1 MATARAE
8 TASLSEPR
16 TVHKTVLFAVVDTLA
31 ILSGFLIALGL
42 LALRPNFAAALQL
55 VPPRIAIDLA
65 IVAGLVLFFRSS
77 GHYTER
83 HSFWQEL
90 AEIVLAFAAALL
102 VDSAAMFFLK
112 LEPSRLSVLGFWTV
126 GCVVLIVGRW
136 LVKSWLVTRGL
147 WSLPAV
153 IVGTGQNARDLALA
167 LLDDPLPTFRP
178 IAFVDPNAEM
188 TRVGSLE
195 IERDQ
200 SLPVLGA
207 RRDPFEIA
215 RRFPHARLLVALELD
230 EFPSAKPFVERLS
243 RAHGQVELMLPF
255 RSLPARRYYRT
266 HWVNH
271 DITTV
276 RLAPSLGSRSQQ
288 YVKRAFDLV
297 LASLLLVFLGP
308 LFLLLCACVATS
320 GRPIFFAHTRI
331 GRHGR
336 PFRCLKFR
344 TMTPDAERRLAEIL
358 ERDPRAAAEWQLTR
372 KLKDDPRVTKIGRFL
387 RRTSLDE
394 LPQLINVIRGEM
406 SLVGPRPVTAEEVEA
421 YGEHRDCYLQS
432 RPGITGLWQVSGR
445 NQLDFR
451 RRVHLDAF
459 YVQNWSLLRDIVI
472 LLMTVR
478 VVFSRHGAY

>member
-1 MATARAE
+1 MALARVEA
-8 TASLSEPR
+8 ASLVDPP
-16 TVHKTVLFAVVDTLA
+16 TVRKTVLFASIDALA

-42 LALRPNFAAALQL
+42 LEFRPSFAAALQL
-55 VPPRIAIDLA
+55 VPARIAIDLG

-83 HSFWQEL
+83 RSFWQEL
-90 AEIVLAFAAALL
+90 AEILLGFGAALL
-102 VDSAAMFFLK
+102 VDAAVMFFLK
-112 LEPSRLSVLGFWTV
+112 LEASRLSVLGFWTV
-126 GCVVLIVGRW
+126 GCAVLIVGRW
-136 LVKSWLVTRGL
+136 LVKSWLVTKGA

-178 IAFVDPNAEM
+178 VAFVDPFAE
-188 TRVGSLE
+188 TLAKGSLA

-200 SLPVLGA
+200 ALPVLGA
-207 RRDPFEIA
+207 QRDPFEIV
-215 RRFPHARLLVALELD
+215 RRFPRAHVLVALELD
-230 EFPSAKPFVERLS
+230 EFPTAKPFVERLS
-243 RAHGQVELMLPF
+243 RAHSDVELMLPF
-255 RSLPARRYYRT
+255 RSLPERRYYRT

-276 RLAPSLGSRSQQ
+276 RLAPSLGSRSQA

-297 LASLLLVFLGP
+297 VASVILVFLGP
-308 LFLLLCACVATS
+308 LFLILAACVATS
-320 GRPIFFAHTRI
+320 GRPVFFAHNRI

-344 TMTPDAERRLAEIL
+344 TMVPDAERRLAAIL
-358 ERDPRAAAEWQLTR
+358 ERDPTAAAEWQLTR
-372 KLKDDPRVTKIGRFL
+372 KLKDDPRVTRIGRFL

-394 LPQLINVIRGEM
+394 LPQLINVIKGEM
-406 SLVGPRPVTAEEVEA
+406 SLVGPRPVTAEEVAA
-421 YGEHRDCYLQS
+421 YDEHRDCYLQS

-478 VVFSRHGAY
+478 VVFSRRGAY

>member
-1 MATARAE
+1 MASARVE
-8 TASLSEPR
+8 TASFAEPR
-16 TVHKTVLFAVVDTLA
+16 TIRKTVLFAVVDALTISA
-31 ILSGFLIALGL
+31 GFLIALGL
-42 LALRPNFAAALQL
+42 LELRPNFAATLQL
-55 VPPRIAIDLA
+55 VPARIAIDVA
-65 IVAGLVLFFRSS
+65 IVVGLVSFFRSS

-83 HSFWQEL
+83 RSFWQEL

-102 VDSAAMFFLK
+102 IDSAAMFFLK

-126 GCVVLIVGRW
+126 GCAVLIVGRW

-147 WSLPAV
+147 WSVPAV

-178 IAFVDPNAEM
+178 IAFVDPSAD
-188 TRVGSLE
+188 TPAVGALE

-200 SLPVLGA
+200 SLPVIGVC
-207 RRDPFEIA
+207 RDPFEIA
-215 RRFPHARLLVALELD
+215 RRFPHARVLVALELD

-243 RAHGQVELMLPF
+243 RAHGEVELMLPF

-266 HWVNH
+266 QWVAH

-276 RLAPSLGSRSQQ
+276 RLVPSLSSRSQQ
-288 YVKRAFDLV
+288 HVKRLFDLV
-297 LASLLLVFLGP
+297 VASLILVAIGP
-308 LFLLLCACVATS
+308 LFLVLCACVATS

-344 TMTPDAERRLAEIL
+344 TMAPDAERRLAEIL
-358 ERDPRAAAEWQLTR
+358 ERDPRAAAEWQRTR
-372 KLKDDPRVTKIGRFL
+372 KLKNDPRVTRIGRFL

-394 LPQLINVIRGEM
+394 LPQLINVIKGEM

-459 YVQNWSLLRDIVI
+459 YVQNWSLFRDIVI
-472 LLMTVR
+472 LLMTIR
-478 VVFSRHGAY
+478 VVFSGRGAY

>member
-1 MATARAE
+1 MAIARVEAG
-8 TASLSEPR
+8 SLVEPR
-16 TVHKTVLFAVVDTLA
+16 VVRKTALFALVDALA

-42 LALRPNFAAALQL
+42 LELRPSFAATLQL
-55 VPPRIAIDLA
+55 VPSRIAIDLA
-65 IVAGLVLFFRSS
+65 IAVGLVLFFRSS

-90 AEIVLAFAAALL
+90 SEIVLAFTAALL

-126 GCVVLIVGRW
+126 GCAALIVGRW
-136 LVKSWLVTRGL
+136 LLKSWLVTKGL

-167 LLDDPLPTFRP
+167 LLDDPLPTYRP
-178 IAFVDPNAEM
+178 LAFIDLSAEPS
-188 TRVGSLE
+188 RAASLE
-195 IERDQ
+195 IEREQ
-200 SLPVLGA
+200 ALPVIGA
-207 RRDPFEIA
+207 CRDPFEIA
-215 RRFPHARLLVALELD
+215 RRFPHARVLVALELE
-230 EFPSAKPFVERLS
+230 EFPAAKPFIERLS
-243 RAHGQVELMLPF
+243 RTHGDVEVMLPF
-255 RSLPARRYYRT
+255 RNLPARRYYRT
-266 HWVNH
+266 QWVNH

-276 RLAPSLGSRSQQ
+276 QLAPGLGPRSQQ
-288 YVKRAFDLV
+288 YIKRVFDLV
-297 LASLLLVFLGP
+297 LATLILVFLGP
-308 LFLLLCACVATS
+308 LFLLLTVCVAAS

-344 TMTPDAERRLAEIL
+344 TMAPDAERRLAEIL

-372 KLKDDPRVTKIGRFL
+372 KLKDDPRVTRIGRFL

-421 YGEHRDCYLQS
+421 YGEHRDYYLQS

-451 RRVHLDAF
+451 RRVHLDVF

-478 VVFSRHGAY
+478 VVFSRRGAY

>member
-1 MATARAE
+1 MAIARLESA
-8 TASLSEPR
+8 ALVEPR
-16 TVHKTVLFAVVDTLA
+16 VGHKTALFATVDVLA

-42 LALRPNFAAALQL
+42 LEIRPNFAATLQL
-55 VPPRIAIDLA
+55 VPARIAIDLA
-65 IVAGLVLFFRSS
+65 IAVGLVLFFRSS

-83 HSFWQEL
+83 RSFWQEL
-90 AEIVLAFAAALL
+90 AEILLAFGAALL
-102 VDSAAMFFLK
+102 VDAAAMFFMK
-112 LEPSRLSVLGFWTV
+112 LEPSRLSVLAFWTV
-126 GCVVLIVGRW
+126 GCAVLITSRW
-136 LVKSWLVTRGL
+136 LVKSWLVTRGS

-178 IAFVDPNAEM
+178 VAFIDPFSASPP
-188 TRVGSLE
+188 TGTLP

-200 SLPVLGA
+200 TLPVLGA
-207 RRDPFEIA
+207 AYDPFEIV
-215 RRFPHARLLVALELD
+215 RRFPRAHVLVALELD
-230 EFPSAKPFVERLS
+230 EFPEAKPFVERLS
-243 RAHGQVELMLPF
+243 RAHGDVELMLPF

-271 DITTV
+271 DITTI
-276 RLAPSLGSRSQQ
+276 RLVPSLASRSQH
-288 YVKRAFDLV
+288 YIKRVFDLV
-297 LASLLLVFLGP
+297 VASMILVLLGP
-308 LFLLLCACVATS
+308 LFLLLCACVAAS

-336 PFRCLKFR
+336 PFKCLKFR
-344 TMTPDAERRLAEIL
+344 TMVPDAERQLAAIL
-358 ERDPRAAAEWQLTR
+358 ERDPRAAAEWQLNR
-372 KLKDDPRVTKIGRFL
+372 KLKDDPRVTRIGRFL

-394 LPQLINVIRGEM
+394 LPQLINVIKGEM
-406 SLVGPRPVTAEEVEA
+406 SLVGPRPVTAEEVAA

-478 VVFSRHGAY
+478 VVFSRRGAY

>member
-1 MATARAE
+1 MAIARVE
-8 TASLSEPR
+8 TASLAEPSIVR
-16 TVHKTVLFAVVDTLA
+16 KTALFAIVDALA

-42 LALRPNFAAALQL
+42 LELRPSFAATLQL
-55 VPPRIAIDLA
+55 VPARIAIDLA
-65 IVAGLVLFFRSS
+65 IALGLVLFFRSS

-90 AEIVLAFAAALL
+90 AEILLAFAAALL

-126 GCVVLIVGRW
+126 GCAVLIVGRW
-136 LVKSWLVTRGL
+136 LLKSWLVTKGL

-167 LLDDPLPTFRP
+167 LLDDPLPTYRP
-178 IAFVDPNAEM
+178 LAFIDLGAEPNRPA
-188 TRVGSLE
+188 SLE
-195 IERDQ
+195 IEREQ
-200 SLPVLGA
+200 ALPVIGA
-207 RRDPFEIA
+207 CRDPFEIA
-215 RRFPHARLLVALELD
+215 RRFPHARVLVALELD
-230 EFPSAKPFVERLS
+230 DFPAAKPFIERLS
-243 RAHGQVELMLPF
+243 RTHGDVELMLPF

-288 YVKRAFDLV
+288 YIKRAFDLV
-297 LASLLLVFLGP
+297 LASMILVFIGP
-308 LFLLLCACVATS
+308 LFLVLTACVAAS

-372 KLKDDPRVTKIGRFL
+372 KLKDDPRVTRIGRFL

-421 YGEHRDCYLQS
+421 YGEHRDYYLQS

-451 RRVHLDAF
+451 RRVHLDVF

-472 LLMTVR
+472 LLMTIR
-478 VVFSRHGAY
+478 VVFSRRGAY

>member
-136 LVKSWLVTRGL
+136 LVKSWLVIRGL

-167 LLDDPLPTFRP
+167 LFDDPLPTFRP

-195 IERDQ
+195 IERGQ
-200 SLPVLGA
+200 SLPVIGA

-215 RRFPHARLLVALELD
+215 RRFPHARVLVALELD

-297 LASLLLVFLGP
+297 LASLILVFLGP

>member
-1 MATARAE
+1 MALARAE
-8 TASLSEPR
+8 AASLVEPR
-16 TVHKTVLFAVVDTLA
+16 TVRKTALLALVDALA

-42 LALRPNFAAALQL
+42 LEFRPSFAAALQL
-55 VPPRIAIDLA
+55 VPARVAIDLG

-83 HSFWQEL
+83 RPFWQEL
-90 AEIVLAFAAALL
+90 AEILLAFGAALL
-102 VDSAAMFFLK
+102 IDSAAMFFLK

-126 GCVVLIVGRW
+126 GCAVLITGRW
-136 LVKSWLVTRGL
+136 LVKSWLVTKGA

-167 LLDDPLPTFRP
+167 LFDDPLPTFRP
-178 IAFVDPNAEM
+178 VAFVDPLAES
-188 TRVGSLE
+188 VAKGSLQ

-200 SLPVLGA
+200 ALPVLGA
-207 RRDPFEIA
+207 QRDPFEIV
-215 RRFPHARLLVALELD
+215 RRFPHAHVLVALELD
-230 EFPSAKPFVERLS
+230 EFPAAKPFVERLS
-243 RAHGQVELMLPF
+243 RAHRDVELMLPF

-276 RLAPSLGSRSQQ
+276 RLTQSLGSRSQA
-288 YVKRAFDLV
+288 YVKRAFDL
-297 LASLLLVFLGP
+297 LGASAILVFLGP
-308 LFLLLCACVATS
+308 LLLVLAACVATS
-320 GRPIFFAHTRI
+320 GRPVFFAHNRI

-336 PFRCLKFR
+336 PFKCLKFR
-344 TMTPDAERRLAEIL
+344 TMVPDAERRLAAIL
-358 ERDPRAAAEWQLTR
+358 ERDPSAAAEWRLTR
-372 KLKDDPRVTKIGRFL
+372 KLKDDPRVTSIGRFL

-394 LPQLINVIRGEM
+394 LPQLLNVIKGDM
-406 SLVGPRPVTAEEVEA
+406 SLVGPRPVTAEEVAA

-478 VVFSRHGAY
+478 VVFSRRGAY

>member
-1 MATARAE
+1 
-8 TASLSEPR
+8 
-16 TVHKTVLFAVVDTLA
+16 
-31 ILSGFLIALGL
+31 
-42 LALRPNFAAALQL
+42 
-55 VPPRIAIDLA
+55 VPARIAIDLG

-83 HSFWQEL
+83 RSFWQEL
-90 AEIVLAFAAALL
+90 AEILLGFGAALL
-102 VDSAAMFFLK
+102 VDAAVMFFLK

-126 GCVVLIVGRW
+126 GCAVLIVGRW
-136 LVKSWLVTRGL
+136 LVKSWLVTKGA

-178 IAFVDPNAEM
+178 VAFVDPFAE
-188 TRVGSLE
+188 TLAKGSLA

-200 SLPVLGA
+200 ALPVLGA
-207 RRDPFEIA
+207 QRDPFEIV
-215 RRFPHARLLVALELD
+215 RRFPRAHVLVALELD
-230 EFPSAKPFVERLS
+230 EFPTAKPFVERLS
-243 RAHGQVELMLPF
+243 RAHNDVELMLPF
-255 RSLPARRYYRT
+255 RSLPERRYYRT

-276 RLAPSLGSRSQQ
+276 RLAPSLGSRSQA

-297 LASLLLVFLGP
+297 VASVILVFLGP
-308 LFLLLCACVATS
+308 LFLILSACVATS
-320 GRPIFFAHTRI
+320 GRPVFFAHNRI

-344 TMTPDAERRLAEIL
+344 TMVPDAERRLAAIL
-358 ERDPRAAAEWQLTR
+358 ERDPTAAAEWQLTR
-372 KLKDDPRVTKIGRFL
+372 KLRDDPRVTPIGRFL

-394 LPQLINVIRGEM
+394 LPQLINVIKGEM
-406 SLVGPRPVTAEEVEA
+406 SLVGPRPVTAEEVVA
-421 YGEHRDCYLQS
+421 YDEHRDCYLQS

-478 VVFSRHGAY
+478 VVFSRRGAY

>member
-8 TASLSEPR
+8 TVSLAEPR
-16 TVHKTVLFAVVDTLA
+16 TVRKTVLFAAVDTLA

-42 LALRPNFAAALQL
+42 LELRPSFAATLQL
-55 VPPRIAIDLA
+55 VPARIAIDLA

-83 HSFWQEL
+83 RSFWQEL

-112 LEPSRLSVLGFWTV
+112 LEPSRLSVLGFWTA
-126 GCVVLIVGRW
+126 GGAVLVAGRW
-136 LVKSWLVTRGL
+136 LIKSWLVTRGL

-167 LLDDPLPTFRP
+167 LLDDPVPTFRP
-178 IAFVDPNAEM
+178 IAFVDPSAEAP
-188 TRVGSLE
+188 RAASLE
-195 IERDQ
+195 IECGQ
-200 SLPVLGA
+200 SLPIIGV

-215 RRFPHARLLVALELD
+215 RRFSQARVLVALELD

-243 RAHGQVELMLPF
+243 RIHGEVELMLPF

-266 HWVNH
+266 QWVAH

-276 RLAPSLGSRSQQ
+276 RVVPSLGSRSQQ
-288 YVKRAFDLV
+288 HVKRAFDLV
-297 LASLLLVFLGP
+297 AASLILVFLGP

-320 GRPIFFAHTRI
+320 GRPIFFAHKRI
-331 GRHGR
+331 GRHGQ

-372 KLKDDPRVTKIGRFL
+372 KLKDDPRVTRIGRFL

-394 LPQLINVIRGEM
+394 LPQLINVIKGEM

-421 YGEHRDCYLQS
+421 YGEHRDYYLQS

-451 RRVHLDAF
+451 RRVHLDVF

-478 VVFSRHGAY
+478 VVFSRRGAY

>member
-1 MATARAE
+1 MALARAE
-8 TASLSEPR
+8 AASLVEPP
-16 TVHKTVLFAVVDTLA
+16 TVRKTVLFASIDALA

-42 LALRPNFAAALQL
+42 LEFRPSFAATLQL
-55 VPPRIAIDLA
+55 VPARIAIDLG

-83 HSFWQEL
+83 RSFWQEL
-90 AEIVLAFAAALL
+90 AEILLGFGAALL
-102 VDSAAMFFLK
+102 VDAAVMFFLK

-126 GCVVLIVGRW
+126 GCAVLIVGRW
-136 LVKSWLVTRGL
+136 LVKSWLVTKGA

-178 IAFVDPNAEM
+178 VAFVDPFAE
-188 TRVGSLE
+188 TLAKGSLA

-200 SLPVLGA
+200 ALPVLGA
-207 RRDPFEIA
+207 QRDPFEIV
-215 RRFPHARLLVALELD
+215 RRFPRAHVLVALELD
-230 EFPSAKPFVERLS
+230 EFPTAKPFVERLS
-243 RAHGQVELMLPF
+243 RAHNDVELMLPF
-255 RSLPARRYYRT
+255 RSLPERRYYRT

-276 RLAPSLGSRSQQ
+276 RLAPSLGSRSQA

-297 LASLLLVFLGP
+297 VASVILVFLGP
-308 LFLLLCACVATS
+308 LFLILSACVATS
-320 GRPIFFAHTRI
+320 GRPVFFAHNRI

-344 TMTPDAERRLAEIL
+344 TMVPDAERRLAAIL
-358 ERDPRAAAEWQLTR
+358 ERDPTAAAEWQLTR
-372 KLKDDPRVTKIGRFL
+372 KLRDDPRVTPIGRFL

-394 LPQLINVIRGEM
+394 LPQLINVIKGEM
-406 SLVGPRPVTAEEVEA
+406 SLVGPRPVTAEEVVA
-421 YGEHRDCYLQS
+421 YDEHRDCYLQS

-478 VVFSRHGAY
+478 VVFSRRGAY

>member
-136 LVKSWLVTRGL
+136 LVKSWLVIRGL

-167 LLDDPLPTFRP
+167 LFDDPLPTFRP

-195 IERDQ
+195 IERGQ
-200 SLPVLGA
+200 SLPVIGA

-215 RRFPHARLLVALELD
+215 RRFPHARVLVALELD

-297 LASLLLVFLGP
+297 LASLILVFLGP

-336 PFRCLKFR
+336 PFRCFKFR

-358 ERDPRAAAEWQLTR
+358 ERDPRAAVEWQLTR

>member
-136 LVKSWLVTRGL
+136 LVKSWLVIRGL

-167 LLDDPLPTFRP
+167 LFDDPLPTFRP

-195 IERDQ
+195 IERGQ
-200 SLPVLGA
+200 SLPVIGA

-215 RRFPHARLLVALELD
+215 RRFPHARVLVALELD

-358 ERDPRAAAEWQLTR
+358 ERDPRAAVEWQLTR

>member
-1 MATARAE
+1 MALARVE
-8 TASLSEPR
+8 TASFAEPR
-16 TVHKTVLFAVVDTLA
+16 TIRKTVLFAVVDALA
-31 ILSGFLIALGL
+31 ISAGFLIALGL
-42 LALRPNFAAALQL
+42 LELRPNFAATLQL
-55 VPPRIAIDLA
+55 VPARIAIDVA
-65 IVAGLVLFFRSS
+65 IVVGLVSFFRSS

-83 HSFWQEL
+83 RSFWQEL

-102 VDSAAMFFLK
+102 IDSAAMFFLK

-126 GCVVLIVGRW
+126 GCAVLIVGRW

-147 WSLPAV
+147 WSVPAV
-153 IVGTGQNARDLALA
+153 IVGAGQNARDLALA

-178 IAFVDPNAEM
+178 IAFVDPSAD
-188 TRVGSLE
+188 TPAVGALE

-200 SLPVLGA
+200 SLPVIGVC
-207 RRDPFEIA
+207 RDPFEIA
-215 RRFPHARLLVALELD
+215 RRFPHARVLVALELD
-230 EFPSAKPFVERLS
+230 EFPPAQPFVERLS
-243 RAHGQVELMLPF
+243 RAHGEVELMLPF

-266 HWVNH
+266 QWVAH

-276 RLAPSLGSRSQQ
+276 RLVPSLSSRSQQ
-288 YVKRAFDLV
+288 HVKRLFDLV
-297 LASLLLVFLGP
+297 VASLILVAIGP
-308 LFLLLCACVATS
+308 LFLVLCACVATS

-344 TMTPDAERRLAEIL
+344 TMAPDAERRLAEIL
-358 ERDPRAAAEWQLTR
+358 ERDPRAAAEWQRTR
-372 KLKDDPRVTKIGRFL
+372 KLKNDPRVTRIGRFL

-394 LPQLINVIRGEM
+394 LPQLINVIKGEM

-459 YVQNWSLLRDIVI
+459 YVQNWSLFRDIVI
-472 LLMTVR
+472 LLMTIR
-478 VVFSRHGAY
+478 VVFSGRGAY